1 MQQTDFT
8 KLDDP
13 EFFAERRHVREQL
26 ERLPEHHT
34 DRDALAEL
42 YEQMTDELTKRAASA
57 WQAGTSG

>member
-13 EFFAERRHVREQL
+13 EFFAERRRLREQL
-26 ERLPEHHT
+26 ERLPAQHI

-57 WQAGTSG
+57 WQAS